1 MHVYPSEVSVISMP
15 TVNLFYLQIR
25 GENAAILTSHSLSVD
40 TQDLSSEPTKDNI
53 YPALRAEPEGWGLGS
68 KPTGI
73 ES

>member
-1 MHVYPSEVSVISMP
+1 MHVDPSEVSVISMP

-25 GENAAILTSHSLSVD
+25 GENAAILTSHLLSVD

-53 YPALRAEPEGWGLGS
+53 YPTLRAEPEGWELGS

-73 ES
+73 KS